1 MNPPRPPSSKKF
13 LINRIVD
20 QAKQENIPLS
30 DVEVR
35 MLGFA
40 EATASSKDIEVAQEF
55 EREIDDVE
63 YETKIAALIQH
74 AYELDKKSGIEE
86 TWKDALAR
94 IASQDIYLNVLIDRA
109 GIHGS
114 GDNSI
119 FGDWHFFIY
128 GLLPCGLALV
138 AALMVGFSPLGVRLI
153 HNEVIR
159 LLLAIFLIA
168 LPFVLQRVSR
178 FGPSLTRKERRR
190 SLP

>member
-1 MNPPRPPSSKKF
+1 MATAHSSRSKQF
-13 LINRIVD
+13 LIDRILD
-20 QAKQENIPLS
+20 QAKLDGVQLT
-30 DVEVR
+30 DVEIR

-40 EATASSKDIEVAQEF
+40 EATASSKDIEVAREF

-63 YETKIAALIQH
+63 YEAKIAALIQH

-94 IASQDIYLNVLIDRA
+94 IASRDIYLNVLIDRA
-109 GIHGS
+109 EIQSS

-119 FGDWHFFIY
+119 LSDWRFFVF
-128 GLLPCGLALV
+128 GLLPCGMSLV

-159 LLLAIFLIA
+159 LLLAILLIA

-178 FGPSLTRKERRR
+178 FGLSFTRKGHRR